1 MLFRSV
7 IYGYNAAESY
17 ALAIAHLSDRIKG
30 GKPFVTPWPTDDPGL
45 SRRER
50 RELQTLLAARGYPIG
65 EIDGMIG
72 ANSRQAIQAEQK
84 RLGVAADGR
93 PGQKLLNT
101 LRADP
106 PGR

>member
-1 MLFRSV
+1 FRNFDV

-17 ALAIAHLSDRIKG
+17 ALAIAHLADRIKG
-30 GKPFVTPWPTDDPGL
+30 GKAFATPWPTDDPGL
-45 SRRER
+45 SRQER
-50 RELQTLLAARGYPIG
+50 RELQTLLANRGHPIG

-84 RLGVAADGR
+84 RLGMAVDGR
-93 PGQKLLNT
+93 PGQKLLTT
-101 LRADP
+101 LRAPP